1 MAFPFR
7 FLKGCVFET
16 PHKAVVNALER
27 FLKPALD
34 RIGWKW
40 MQDFDPSVQQL
51 DEFVGFGMSI
61 TAIWNNRTFLS
72 ALFYSL
78 KASQGARIEGSERE
92 RRREREVRGRVR
104 LRWHWSTGLGI
115 RFSFVLFFVVEWR
128 LLSSKRPHVWFIWR
142 LLVRHAQ
149 PHSCLVFRFSC
160 SVSSVKWVNKRLP
173 SGIPFLNAFV
183 MAVSGVNL
191 LYLQLH
197 FDIFFNSCCF
207 PNPTLILELTLAA
220 ILGFFLNVCVDL

>member
-92 RRREREVRGRVR
+92 RWREREVRGRVR

-128 LLSSKRPHVWFIWR
+128 LSLLSVHMCGSFEDFSSGMLSHI
-142 LLVRHAQ
+142 LVSFLDLAAVC
-149 PHSCLVFRFSC
+149 P
-160 SVSSVKWVNKRLP
+160 VSSGLIRGCLR
-173 SGIPFLNAFV
+173 GFLFW
-183 MAVSGVNL
+183 MRSWWLCQGSICCTYSSIL
-191 LYLQLH
+191 T
-197 FDIFFNSCCF
+197 FFSTVVVF
-207 PNPTLILELTLAA
+207 PTLH
-220 ILGFFLNVCVDL
+220 